1 MGRVASHLALE
12 VALQV
17 HPNLCLIG
25 EEMADYIDMKRVK
38 KAEESGVIDYTAYGM
53 TLRHLS
59 RVICNAIAQRAE
71 VGKNY
76 GVIVIP
82 EGILEF
88 INEIQIFIIK
98 LNTIIAEYNTTHDTG
113 FHSQFVKLEEKLDYL
128 RRLARLSREDPT
140 YTTWNTRDDDLFNDI
155 PAFFQEGLLTE
166 RDSHGNFQFSQVE
179 TEKVIMDLVND
190 YLKIRQE
197 EGRYKVGLKR
207 EWVRKNLVKS
217 GLDPDYYGSILF
229 KNFDEKT
236 EFLLVKDSLRSMKTL
251 FQELVKTKAMGKN
264 EDIHPA
270 IQKVFKAS
278 IPKFKIQN
286 HFYGYDGRGN
296 DPSWFDC
303 TYTYNLGLTV
313 FSLIANGATGQ
324 MAAIKNLDKNFTDW

>member
-1 MGRVASHLALE
+1 VASHLALE

-17 HPNLCLIG
+17 HPNMCMIG
-25 EEMADYIDMKRVK
+25 EEMADYTDSQRLK
-38 KAEESGVIDYTAYGM
+38 KVETTGKKDYTAFGM

-59 RVICNAIAQRAE
+59 RVICNVIARRAE
-71 VGKNY
+71 AGKNY

-98 LNTIIAEYNTTHDTG
+98 LNTIIAEYNQTHDTD
-113 FHSQFVKLEEKLDYL
+113 FHSDFITLDEKLDYL
-128 RRLARLSREDPT
+128 RRLARFSRENDGIFV
-140 YTTWNTRDDDLFNDI
+140 WNTRDDDLFSDI

-179 TEKVIMDLVND
+179 TEKVLLGLVQN

-197 EGRYKVGLKR
+197 EGRYKIGIKPEWFDKTLKK
-207 EWVRKNLVKS
+207 E
-217 GLDPDYYGSILF
+217 GFDPDYFGPVIF
-229 KNFDEKT
+229 KNYKSNDP
-236 EFLLVKDSLRSMKTL
+236 FLLAKDTLISVKTL
-251 FQELVKTKAMGKN
+251 NMELVKKGIIGKN
-264 EDIHPA
+264 DDIPPV
-270 IQKVFKAS
+270 IQKVFQAT
-278 IPKFKIQN
+278 IPKFKTQV

-296 DPSWFDC
+296 DPTWFDC

-313 FSLIANGATGQ
+313 FSLIANNASGQ
-324 MAAIKNLDKNFTDW
+324 MAARSNPGQSLLF